1 MTDERRVDGRHDGI
15 ENDKVKEKRDGKLL
29 RRDLKHKVREELR
42 GLRKARAAKTGVA
55 NPPRHGVTEGLECT
69 RPTLTREGG
78 LVGGGRTRTAGT
90 AGNLG
95 ADKL

>member
-55 NPPRHGVTEGLECT
+55 KPPRHGGPRMHQTDIN
-69 RPTLTREGG
+69 P
-78 LVGGGRTRTAGT
+78 
-90 AGNLG
+90 
-95 ADKL
+95 